1 MPRSARYVN
10 CFNNMAIPRELID
23 ADADK
28 VVRRLAKR
36 GHTAYLVGGCV
47 RDLLLSRT
55 PKDFD
60 VATSA
65 TPAEIKATFR
75 NCRIIGRRFRLA
87 HVFFGRNIIETAT
100 FRTNPRNDA
109 PGASGDELLIRH
121 DNVFGSVTDD
131 AHRRDFTINGLFY
144 DVETEEVIDH
154 VGGLADLERRLVRTV
169 GDPEVRFQED
179 PVRMLR
185 AVKFAARLD
194 FSIEPKTYAALL
206 RHRGDITKCAAPRVL
221 EEFYRLMRGGAAH
234 RSMQLL
240 LETGLGAVLSSH
252 LAGLFEQSEDP
263 PERAEQPTDL
273 DEEEAAW
280 AATWTE
286 TIASPDDVSLSF
298 AEPNAISGRRSLAWK
313 LLASLDER
321 VAAGRK
327 LSNALIL
334 AAVVNPFVAEDL
346 IQPGIRPADA
356 NNMLVEVLDPLID
369 QLRIARKDS
378 ERARQIALAQR
389 RLGPSRRRRGKPA
402 ALVRR
407 DYFEEALTLYECSA
421 AAEGREAPEVEEWRA
436 LMSSEGVVSE
446 TEDDGAGSARRRRR
460 RGGRR
465 RRRNPA
471 PEANGADTDP
481 ITSP

>member
-1 MPRSARYVN
+1 
-10 CFNNMAIPRELID
+10 MAIPRELID

-100 FRTNPRNDA
+100 FRTNPRNDE
-109 PGASGDELLIRH
+109 PGADGDELLIRH
-121 DNVFGSVTDD
+121 DNVFGSITDD

-154 VGGLADLERRLVRTV
+154 VGGLADLERRLVRTI

-185 AVKFAARLD
+185 AVKFAARLG
-194 FSIEPKTYAALL
+194 FSIEEDTYAALI

-234 RSMQLL
+234 RSMELL

-252 LAGLFEQSEDP
+252 LAGLYEASETEEADTG
-263 PERAEQPTDL
+263 AEPASGETL

-286 TIASPDDVSLSF
+286 TVPTPDAVALSF
-298 AEPNAISGRRSLAWK
+298 APDAITGRRGLAWK
-313 LLASLDER
+313 LLASLDDR
-321 VAAGRK
+321 VAAGRS
-327 LSNALIL
+327 LTNALIL

-346 IQPGIRPADA
+346 LEPGVRPIDA
-356 NNMLVEVLDPLID
+356 NNMLVEVLDPLIE
-369 QLRIARKDS
+369 QLRIARRDS

-389 RLGPSRRRRGKPA
+389 RLAPSRRRRGKPA

-421 AAEGREAPEVEEWRA
+421 AAEGRAAPEVEEWRA
-436 LMSSEGVVSE
+436 LMSSEGVGE
-446 TEDDGAGSARRRRR
+446 QHAEAEAGSARPARRRRR

-471 PEANGADTDP
+471 PEANGSETDT